1 MGLSVMGRE
10 AYGSLL
16 RFVGHM
22 AQAQFMVWR
31 FGLNRERIVALLTMS
46 RMHSFDRGTQLP
58 QSSRS
63 RIRGLT
69 DSARCAGIHVASRP
83 RSSIARTTPDSTNG
97 SRGVAWYTM

>member
-1 MGLSVMGRE
+1 LGLSVMGRE

-69 DSARCAGIHVASRP
+69 ESARCAGIHVANSP
-83 RSSIARTTPDSTNG
+83 NKAIATTTPASTNG
-97 SRGVAWYTM
+97 SRGVAW